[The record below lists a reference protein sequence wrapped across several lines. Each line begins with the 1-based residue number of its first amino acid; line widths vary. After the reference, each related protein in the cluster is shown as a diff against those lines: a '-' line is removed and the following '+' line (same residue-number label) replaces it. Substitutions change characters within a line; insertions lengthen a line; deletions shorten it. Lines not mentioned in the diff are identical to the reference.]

1 MADNDL
7 GIILFRYVD
16 WLHRRGYGRATIQQ
30 YTQAIEHF
38 GFWRGQRH
46 PRSPHVQPAEVAE
59 FLTLHLSRCHCP
71 PPAVTTLKTCRSAL
85 NRLMTMLGCRTPS
98 ARLCQAERSIG
109 RLVAEFDRHLQ
120 RVCGLS
126 AATRLYRRRYA
137 REFLQWRFKGRRW
150 DLTKLGFVDFLTYV
164 QRRAAQLTPASVGV
178 MVSSLRSLVRFL
190 EFAGRCRPD
199 LAQAWPTLPNWKPSP
214 PAKVLTPVQCRA
226 LLKSTDRHGPSGQ
239 RDFAILRLLT
249 DLGLRTSEVVALC
262 LEDIDWRAGTL
273 VIRKT
278 KQRRE
283 RLLPLPPL
291 AAKAILAYLRTG
303 RPASP
308 SRRVFLCHRLP
319 VGQPL
324 TPERLRGAVRRA
336 MARSGLSGGGPHQL
350 RHSFATRLHAWG
362 ASLKE
367 VADVLGHQHFD
378 TTARYARVNVA
389 QLRQVALPW
398 PGARP

>member
-38 GFWRGQRH
+38 GCWRGQRH
-46 PRSPHVQPAEVAE
+46 PRSPRVRPAELAE
-59 FLTLHLSRCHCP
+59 FLTSHLPRCHCAL
-71 PPAVTTLKTCRSAL
+71 PAVTTLKTCRSAL
-85 NRLMTMLGCRTPS
+85 NRLMTMLGCRASAAPS
-98 ARLCQAERSIG
+98 CQAERSIG

-137 REFLQWRFKGRRW
+137 REFLRWRFKGRRW
-150 DLTKLGFVDFLTYV
+150 ELTKLGFVDFLTYV
-164 QRRAAQLTPASVGV
+164 QERAAQLTPASVGV

-190 EFAGRCRPD
+190 EFAGWCRPD
-199 LAQAWPTLPNWKPSP
+199 LAQAWPTLPNWKQAPPS
-214 PAKVLTPVQCRA
+214 KVLTPTQCRA
-226 LLKSTDRHGPSGQ
+226 LLNSVDRHCPSGQ

-249 DLGLRTSEVVALC
+249 ELGLRTSEVVALC

-273 VIRKT
+273 VVRKT

-308 SRRVFLCHRLP
+308 SRRLFLCHRLP

-336 MARSGLSGGGPHQL
+336 MARSGLNGGGPHQL
-350 RHSFATRLHAWG
+350 RHSFATGLHARG
-362 ASLKE
+362 ASLTE
-367 VADVLGHQHFD
+367 VADVLGHQAFD
-378 TTARYARVNVA
+378 TTARSARVNGEE
-389 QLRQVALPW
+389 LGRVALRW
-398 PGARP
+398 PGARA